1 MRGLPGDYY
10 SPSRFVR
17 VAYLNAHY
25 PQKDTEEENVSRLFH
40 TLAGVAMIDGAAKM
54 TTGDYELTIFTG
66 GVSCRTNTYYY
77 STYDDPAIRSVA
89 LGDYDAAGNEVV
101 VVG

>member
-25 PQKDTEEENVSRLFH
+25 PQKGTEEENVSRLFH
-40 TLAGVAMIDGAAKM
+40 TLAGVAMIDGAARM
-54 TTGDYELTIFTG
+54 ADGDFELTIFTG
-66 GVSCRTNTYYY
+66 GVSCRTNTYYF

-89 LGDYDAAGNEVV
+89 LGDYDTDGADLIVA
-101 VVG
+101 